1 LYYLSGNDADGM
13 EPTDETLVQRCLNG
27 DTEAFDALVRRY
39 QRPIYNLAYRLTSDP
54 EEANDL
60 AQEIFLRV
68 YERLHTFQ
76 PEAAFRPW
84 LYRVATNWCL
94 NALKRRRP
102 PTVSLET
109 GGGIEGEERPL
120 ELPDLVEDPARLA
133 ERRELQERVQQAILT
148 LPPKYRIVM
157 LLRYAQGLSYEEI
170 ATALEMPLGT
180 VKIHLHRAK
189 AHLKERLRD
198 LYEAYFG

>member
-1 LYYLSGNDADGM
+1 M